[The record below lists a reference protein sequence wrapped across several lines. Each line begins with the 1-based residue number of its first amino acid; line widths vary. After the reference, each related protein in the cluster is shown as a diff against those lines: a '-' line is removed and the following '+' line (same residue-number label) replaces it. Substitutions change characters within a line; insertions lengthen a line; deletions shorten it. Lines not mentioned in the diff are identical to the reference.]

1 MKTILKTLFVII
13 LSMLSF
19 SFTTNNEKEETF
31 KPIQELSSDARFI
44 SLLEEQSQVISKVKD
59 LKTLGN
65 YRNKESLSNTDI
77 NKVSSLLEYRSRAE
91 FERSISRKNAIIK
104 ALDKDY
110 NLGKYSEGQLTQLGL
125 KAINNPNFKMALPLV
140 IDVEPG
146 GETNE
151 CEDLCE
157 ASRRSCLATALAA
170 AIAAH
175 IGCAALDAIGIGVAC
190 HIAVIAAQATAS
202 HQCNTTYDQCI
213 YACRH

>member
-1 MKTILKTLFVII
+1 
-13 LSMLSF
+13 MLSF
-19 SFTTNNEKEETF
+19 SFTTNNEKEETY

-44 SLLEEQSQVISKVKD
+44 GLLEEQSQVINKVKD
-59 LKTLGN
+59 FKTLGN
-65 YRNKESLSNTDI
+65 YSSKESLSNADI
-77 NKVSSLLEYRSRAE
+77 NKVSNLLGYRSKAE

-110 NLGKYSEGQLTQLGL
+110 NLSKYSEGQLTQLGL
-125 KAINNPNFKMALPLV
+125 TAINNPNFKMAVPVV
-140 IDVEPG
+140 IDIEPG

-157 ASRRSCLATALAA
+157 ASRQSCLASALAA

-175 IGCAALDAIGIGVAC
+175 IGCATLDAIGIGIAC
-190 HIAVIAAQATAS
+190 HAAVLAAQAAAS